1 MLAVIALCAL
11 TAICLFG
18 PEPKAHAAALTDSRP
33 LDYKS
38 EAWFPARIYAGVVYR
53 GGMAAVSNGV
63 VYPAANNA
71 AYKVV
76 GVFSETVDNQTT
88 ASLYSATR
96 RAPVRQ
102 GIFNFDNAAS
112 GSSLRLGVS
121 DVGKP
126 CYVVDDQTVGAA
138 SNGYY
143 TVAGTL
149 VYVEPDASTVWVDVG
164 KVWAGAVPLQTYQ
177 LPSSTN
183 GLASGRLYYMTLANT
198 NWVGVVP

>member
-1 MLAVIALCAL
+1 MLAVIALCVF
-11 TAICLFG
+11 TMIVLFG

-88 ASLYSATR
+88 AALYSATR

-102 GIFNFDNAAS
+102 GIFNFDNAPA
-112 GSSLRLGVS
+112 GSLRLGVA

-126 CYVVDDQTVGAA
+126 CYVVDDQTVGTA
-138 SNGYY
+138 SNGYV

-149 VYVEPDASTVWVDVG
+149 VYVEPDAATVWVDVG
-164 KVWAGAVPLQTYQ
+164 KVWAGAVPLLTYQ
-177 LPSSTN
+177 LASNTN
-183 GLASGRLYYMTLANT
+183 GLASGRLFYMTLNST
-198 NWVGVVP
+198 NFVGVVP